1 MLRPGQ
7 RRHSTAE
14 IAALLHDREMLWTA
28 SVPPDCDRRAC
39 RALFGAE
46 QRGER

>member
-39 RALFGAE
+39 RAPFGAE